1 MAAFDLLG
9 RRWTMRVLWELRDGP
24 VGFREL
30 RARCDAMSSS
40 VLRTRLVEL
49 MDAGLVR
56 QDEAY
61 ELTELGRAL
70 GVAIEPMLRWAERWG
85 RATRRS
91 APRDH

>member
-24 VGFREL
+24 VGFRDL
-30 RARCDAMSSS
+30 RTRCDTMSSS

-56 QDEAY
+56 QDDAY
-61 ELTELGRAL
+61 ELTDLGRSL
-70 GVAIEPMLRWAERWG
+70 GVAIDPMLRWAEEWA
-85 RATRRS
+85 RATRR
-91 APRDH
+91 RR